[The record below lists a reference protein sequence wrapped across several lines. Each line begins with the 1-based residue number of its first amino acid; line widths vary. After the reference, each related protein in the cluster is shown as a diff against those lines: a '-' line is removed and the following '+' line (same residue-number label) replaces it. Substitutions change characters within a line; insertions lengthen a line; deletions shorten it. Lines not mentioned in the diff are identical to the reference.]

1 MKSWKEIRW
10 FLERAIIS
18 SPSTGNIGSGTVRF
32 ENTIYE
38 GIQTSSV
45 CVANVIRKP
54 WPSAFDYNLV
64 WVTCTNFVILSGTA
78 SNMRTECGRDFE
90 KKNMYRVFHNKG
102 RLKKPV
108 IFSDIV
114 QKGGYFLHAL
124 MFRGQAALGTF
135 LYQGLS
141 LCAFFKSLSFAS
153 KSLCWPEK
161 VTQKLKTHILAN
173 GPHLVSPQ

>member
-64 WVTCTNFVILSGTA
+64 WVTCTKFVILSGTA
-78 SNMRTECGRDFE
+78 SNMRTECRRDFE

-102 RLKKPV
+102 RLKKTWY
-108 IFSDIV
+108 I
-114 QKGGYFLHAL
+114 
-124 MFRGQAALGTF
+124 
-135 LYQGLS
+135 
-141 LCAFFKSLSFAS
+141 
-153 KSLCWPEK
+153 
-161 VTQKLKTHILAN
+161 
-173 GPHLVSPQ
+173 